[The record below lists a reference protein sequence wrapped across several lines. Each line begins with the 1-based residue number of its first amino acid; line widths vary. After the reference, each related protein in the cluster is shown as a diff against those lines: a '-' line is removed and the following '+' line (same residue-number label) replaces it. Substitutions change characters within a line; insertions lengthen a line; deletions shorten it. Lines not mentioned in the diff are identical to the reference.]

1 MTSQP
6 SLLDPSNPPT
16 LSVSQFLDFINE
28 TIGVVGFSVQG
39 EITGWKVHPSGVYF
53 SLKDKE
59 DGSLMDCYLSP
70 YAFRGM
76 GIAVEDGL
84 EVKVNG
90 APSIYKPKGKF
101 SFRVETME
109 LVGEGSLKKAYD
121 LLKKKLEEEGLFD
134 RKRKLPEFV
143 TRVGVVTSRTGAVID
158 DFRKNLAKLGLHIYL
173 YDVRV
178 EGTKAVDQ
186 ITKAIHW
193 FNKNMPD
200 LDALAVM
207 RGGGSLEDLQPFN
220 NEIVARALFASK
232 IPTIGAIG
240 HDRDVPIAALV
251 ADSMTS
257 TPTAAAM
264 LINHSWDRLTTALPE
279 HERNL
284 VYNFE
289 NLLSQTKSLI
299 DAGDMAHLFRRLLDE
314 ITAKARS
321 FETYL
326 QGVDPGRNLK
336 LGYSIIMDA
345 QGKVLKDATK
355 LTRGK
360 EISARLAK
368 GSFTAKVEDI
378 ND

>member
-1 MTSQP
+1 MASQP
-6 SLLDPSNPPT
+6 SLLDATNTPT

-28 TIGVVGFSVQG
+28 TISEVGFSVQG

-59 DGSLMDCYLSP
+59 DNSLMDCYLSP
-70 YAFRGM
+70 YAFRGI

-84 EVKVNG
+84 EIKVNG
-90 APSIYKPKGKF
+90 APNIYKPKGRF

-109 LVGEGSLKKAYD
+109 LVGEGSLKKSYD

-134 RKRKLPEFV
+134 RKRELPEFI
-143 TRVGVVTSRTGAVID
+143 TRIGVITSRTGAVID
-158 DFRKNLAKLGLHIYL
+158 DFKKNLSKLGLHIYL

-178 EGTKAVDQ
+178 EGARAADQ
-186 ITKAIHW
+186 ITKAIGW

-200 LDALAVM
+200 LDALALM

-220 NEIVARALFASK
+220 NEIVVRALFASK

-264 LINHSWDRLTTALPE
+264 LINHSWDRLTTALPQ
-279 HERNL
+279 HETDL
-284 VYNFE
+284 VYGFE
-289 NLLSQTKSLI
+289 QVLSHVKTLI
-299 DAGDMAHLFRRLLDE
+299 GAGDMAHLFRRLLDG
-314 ITAKARS
+314 ISSKAIS

-326 QGVDPGRNLK
+326 QGVDPAKNLK
-336 LGYSIIMDA
+336 LGYSIIMDTK
-345 QGKVLKDATK
+345 GKVLKDTK
-355 LTRGK
+355 NLTRGK

-368 GSFTAKVEDI
+368 GSFTAKVEDVI
-378 ND
+378 N